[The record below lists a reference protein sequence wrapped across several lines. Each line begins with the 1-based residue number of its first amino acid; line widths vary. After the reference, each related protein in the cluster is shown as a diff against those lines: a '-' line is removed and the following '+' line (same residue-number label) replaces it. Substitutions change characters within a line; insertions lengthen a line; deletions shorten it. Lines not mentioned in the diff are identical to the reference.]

1 QVQPTPVGTTH
12 CLDAEG
18 NNVTSVWFD
27 GEHSE
32 MVVTARARVETTR
45 ENPFDYLLRPSGS
58 MLPMQYD
65 ESTARLIQPALQRVA
80 FADEADAVATF
91 TAPLLRDAQ
100 RQLLPFLD
108 QLNQTIYTEFECIH
122 REEGPAWLPTQ
133 TLGERRGA
141 CRDLADLF
149 VDACRVA
156 GLAARFVSGYQ
167 EGDSQQDR
175 RDLHGW
181 AEVYV
186 PGGGWRGYDPTHGVA
201 VADGHVAVAASISTQ
216 NAAPVTGSFRG
227 TNATAVM
234 ETDIDLH
241 TASQPQPIQQAQQQQ
256 QEMRAMR

>member
-1 QVQPTPVGTTH
+1 
-12 CLDAEG
+12 
-18 NNVTSVWFD
+18 
-27 GEHSE
+27 
-32 MVVTARARVETTR
+32 
-45 ENPFDYLLRPSGS
+45 

-65 ESTARLIQPALQRVA
+65 ESTARLIRPALQRVA
-80 FADEADAVATF
+80 SADESDAVATF
-91 TAPLLRDAQ
+91 TEPLLRDAE

-108 QLNQTIYTEFECIH
+108 QLNQKIYTDFECIH

-133 TLGERRGA
+133 TLAERRGA

-167 EGDSQQDR
+167 EGDSEQDR
-175 RDLHGW
+175 RELHGW

-186 PGGGWRGYDPTHGVA
+186 PGAGWRGYDPTHGLA
-201 VADGHVAVAASISTQ
+201 VADSHVAVAASICTQ
-216 NAAPVTGSFRG
+216 NAAPVTGSIRG

-241 TASQPQPIQQAQQQQ
+241 AASQPQPIQQAQQQQ
-256 QEMRAMR
+256 